1 MKSDLKKPTAF
12 QLNSKKDRKVMNN
25 QVKLTQTTVALKK
38 RNHVS
43 YHLEIYVLLL
53 LIYCSCFTFVI
64 NSRRDLKSSTLPP
77 LVKSNRAEEEVE
89 MRKKTVNLTVPSP
102 APLVKS
108 NRARRSLES
117 TKTRANHLLQATSL
131 KKRSAGETKELFQI
145 TANPTSQP
153 MPTHSLQTFKKI
165 QK

>member
-1 MKSDLKKPTAF
+1 MKSDLKKPTAL

-64 NSRRDLKSSTLPP
+64 NSRRDLKSLS
-77 LVKSNRAEEEVE
+77 
-89 MRKKTVNLTVPSP
+89 
-102 APLVKS
+102 
-108 NRARRSLES
+108 
-117 TKTRANHLLQATSL
+117 
-131 KKRSAGETKELFQI
+131 F
-145 TANPTSQP
+145 
-153 MPTHSLQTFKKI
+153 
-165 QK
+165 